1 MSRLGEN
8 QRRGDNQRV
17 EHGGAARP
25 SASTSGG
32 STPAGYHP
40 ARRTSSLTASL
51 SRLGSGL
58 TLNLTLTLTLTLIL
72 TLTAQNLNDAVHTKR
87 SKCAAGINAITYL
100 VYKKCPAARCRLIK
114 IMKRVWKE
122 KVIPKSWQCGFI
134 ILIPKATT
142 TDLNDPGEFRPIAL
156 INVEGR
162 LFFTLMEWRLSDVQW
177 VFRHCDT
184 ERISAR
190 GWWMCGAL

>member
-72 TLTAQNLNDAVHTKR
+72 TLTLTLTLTLPRTRTLTLTLTPTRCSAQIR
-87 SKCAAGINAITYL
+87 S
-100 VYKKCPAARCRLIK
+100 PR
-114 IMKRVWKE
+114 
-122 KVIPKSWQCGFI
+122 
-134 ILIPKATT
+134 
-142 TDLNDPGEFRPIAL
+142 
-156 INVEGR
+156 
-162 LFFTLMEWRLSDVQW
+162 
-177 VFRHCDT
+177 
-184 ERISAR
+184 
-190 GWWMCGAL
+190 